1 MVTTSVI
8 LPTKN
13 VQDNIAGLLAS
24 VYHQEFDGEIE
35 TIILDSSTDATAE
48 IAQQFPVR
56 FINVSASDYNY
67 GATRNYGAS
76 LAKGNYI
83 VFLSADVAIKDPRWL
98 TKLLNPFDDS
108 RIAGVYGRQHPKADA
123 SPMEEFFIQHVYTPL
138 SNVQR
143 LDNGRIQLRNRLVF
157 SNTNSAIR
165 RTVWEKIKL
174 PEMLMSEDQEW
185 AKRALLAG
193 YSIAYAADSV
203 VYHSHVYSL
212 ITVFQRFFDSGAT
225 LPFVYSHKDI
235 DYPKRKFLTEGLVYL
250 KAEYQYLI
258 SHGYAKH
265 LSYAALYE
273 LMRFMGYLLGTQYK
287 LMPRWLKRTLCNN
300 KNHWKRYDD
309 IIMHPFGNQER
320 DVSATLSIKE
330 R

>member
-13 VQDNIAGLLAS
+13 VQDNIAGLLES

-35 TIILDSSTDATAE
+35 TIILDSSSDATAE
-48 IAQQFPVR
+48 IARQFPVR

-76 LAKGNYI
+76 LAKGNYL
-83 VFLSADVAIKDPRWL
+83 VFLSADVVIKDPQWL
-98 TKLLNPFDDS
+98 TKLLIHFDNS
-108 RIAGVYGRQHPKADA
+108 RVAGVFGRQHPKTDA
-123 SPMEEFFIQHVYTPL
+123 SPMKEFFIQYVYPPL
-138 SNVQR
+138 GYVQG
-143 LDNGRIQLRNRLVF
+143 LDNGCIQLRNRLVF

-165 RTVWEKIKL
+165 REVWEKIKL

-185 AKRALLAG
+185 AKRTLLAG
-193 YSIAYAADSV
+193 YSIAYAADAV
-203 VYHSHVYSL
+203 VYHSHIYSL
-212 ITVFQRFFDSGAT
+212 KTVFQRFFDSGAT
-225 LPFVYSHKDI
+225 LPFVYAHEDI
-235 DYPKRKFLTEGLVYL
+235 DYPKRKFFAEGLAYL
-250 KAEYQYLI
+250 KAEYQYLV

-273 LMRFMGYLLGTQYK
+273 LMRFTGYLLGTQYR
-287 LMPRWLKRTLCNN
+287 LMPRWLKRALCNN
-300 KNHWKRYDD
+300 KNHWERYDD
-309 IIMHPFGNQER
+309 IILHPSGNQER
-320 DVSATLSIKE
+320 DVSATFLGKE